1 MPEHDPDRTLRKLRA
16 LDWGA
21 LFELAIGLLL
31 ILAVTLAALP
41 ALYVA
46 ASHPVGIPLVVG
58 ALVVAMLSGVLLG
71 TPRD

>member
-1 MPEHDPDRTLRKLRA
+1 MPEHDPDQTLRKLRA

-41 ALYVA
+41 AIYVA
-46 ASHPVGIPLVVG
+46 ASHPLGVPLVAG
-58 ALVVAMLSGVLLG
+58 GMAVAVMAGVLLG